1 MLSAGLLGGPGIGY
15 KQDYFATQYLQ
26 EQHPA
31 LYEEYKAP
39 SERGFLMF
47 PKITGLDGAKV
58 GAVLEASPESLTTV
72 ENEYKGALLRA
83 STHGGQMALK
93 WTALVPLVMAFGFLG
108 LIVYFRSRG
117 GYSTLS
123 INED

>member
-1 MLSAGLLGGPGIGY
+1 
-15 KQDYFATQYLQ
+15 
-26 EQHPA
+26 
-31 LYEEYKAP
+31 
-39 SERGFLMF
+39 MF

-83 STHGGQMALK
+83 STQGGQMALK

-117 GYSTLS
+117 GYSAVS